1 MKSAAIRRVI
11 ILATLCI
18 IGITITQIYWLTR
31 AFNLKQ
37 SEFERSVNTALY
49 NVAHQIFE
57 IRNTPSPTNNPV
69 KQLSTNY
76 FVVMVNSQI
85 DASLLEFLLRTE
97 FERRNIQ
104 ADFEYGIFDC
114 SSERMIYGNYVP
126 LNVSKEK
133 IIKKSSL
140 PKWANGGYYF
150 GVQFPNRELQLIN
163 QMGIW
168 SFSSIVLLLV
178 IIFFAYTLFVILKQ
192 KRLSEIQKDFVNN
205 MTHEFK
211 TPISTIS
218 LSTEVLKDP
227 GIIEQSERLYNYTAI
242 IEKENNRLKQH
253 VERVLQMAQIDKED
267 IVLKKEVVDIH
278 VIIRDVVKSFM
289 ITSSNAALNITMEFA
304 ASNAQLT
311 CDRLHVVNVFSN
323 LIDNAIKYCKTQ
335 PAIVIRTANVKAGL
349 LVEVSDNGIG
359 VSHDNLRRIFQKFYR
374 VPTGNVHDVKGFG
387 LGLSYVKTILEAHKG
402 TVTVASIV
410 EKGSTFKILFPH
422 L

>member
-1 MKSAAIRRVI
+1 
-11 ILATLCI
+11 
-18 IGITITQIYWLTR
+18 
-31 AFNLKQ
+31 
-37 SEFERSVNTALY
+37 
-49 NVAHQIFE
+49 
-57 IRNTPSPTNNPV
+57 
-69 KQLSTNY
+69 
-76 FVVMVNSQI
+76 
-85 DASLLEFLLRTE
+85 
-97 FERRNIQ
+97 
-104 ADFEYGIFDC
+104 
-114 SSERMIYGNYVP
+114 
-126 LNVSKEK
+126 
-133 IIKKSSL
+133 
-140 PKWANGGYYF
+140 
-150 GVQFPNRELQLIN
+150 
-163 QMGIW
+163 
-168 SFSSIVLLLV
+168 
-178 IIFFAYTLFVILKQ
+178 
-192 KRLSEIQKDFVNN
+192 
-205 MTHEFK
+205 
-211 TPISTIS
+211 
-218 LSTEVLKDP
+218 
-227 GIIEQSERLYNYTAI
+227 
-242 IEKENNRLKQH
+242 LKQH

-374 VPTGNVHDVKGFG
+374 VPTGNIHDVKGFG

-422 L
+422 